1 MWPLREPEPRPG
13 VSGGTLRG
21 DTLYARRVVLS
32 PGSARSLFK
41 GSAGIAIAMA
51 VMNIATYGFQII
63 AARVLG
69 PSEYGAIASL
79 MAVLMVMA
87 VLQLGLQATAARRI
101 AGQPDHVAQIE
112 LGALRVTYRAA
123 VALGLVMLVL
133 SPAIWKLLRLD
144 GIAPA
149 LLLAVAAVPL
159 TIMGGQAGILQ
170 GERRWLPL
178 ALVYLGVGVP
188 RVILGTICIL
198 VVPSETSAMLG
209 VMLGLW
215 VPVLTG
221 WWALR
226 MGRAPGASSD
236 EHRARPMAREAILA
250 SFALLGF
257 LVLSNV
263 DVIIARNVLDEH
275 EAGLYAGGLI
285 LTKAV
290 LFLPQFVVVIAFP
303 SMSTVEARRSALVRS
318 LVLVLVLGSV
328 CTVGA
333 WLLSG
338 LALVFVGGSEYA
350 DVQDQLWMFA
360 ILGTL
365 LSMLQLLV
373 YSVLARRG
381 TRSAYLVWV
390 GFVVLL
396 VTAMMASTLEQ
407 LVTTVICV
415 DAGLFLV
422 LLGVSFWRLREDVR
436 VPPPVVEA
444 PAPQSPL

>member
-1 MWPLREPEPRPG
+1 MTSVTAPPPRP
-13 VSGGTLRG
+13 SKWRT
-21 DTLYARRVVLS
+21 VLS
-32 PGSARSLFK
+32 
-41 GSAGIAIAMA
+41 GSAGIAIAIA
-51 VMNIATYGFQII
+51 VMNLATYGFQII
-63 AARVLG
+63 AARILG

-87 VLQLGLQATAARRI
+87 VVQLGLQATAARRI

-112 LGALRVTYRAA
+112 RGALGVTYRAA
-123 VALGLVMLVL
+123 LALGVVMLVL
-133 SPAIWKLLRLD
+133 APAMWKLLRLD

-159 TIMGGQAGILQ
+159 TVMGGQAGILQ

-188 RVILGTICIL
+188 RVLLGTLCIL
-198 VVPSETSAMLG
+198 IVPSETSAMLG

-215 VPVLTG
+215 VPVVIG

-226 MGRAPGASSD
+226 RGRDPGESSD
-236 EHRARPMAREAILA
+236 EHRARPMAREAIVA

-257 LVLSNV
+257 LVLSNA

-275 EAGLYAGGLI
+275 DAGLYAGGLI

-303 SMSTVEARRSALVRS
+303 SMSTVDARRSALLRS
-318 LVLVLVLGSV
+318 LLLVLVLGSA
-328 CTVGA
+328 CTLGA
-333 WLLSG
+333 WLFSG
-338 LALVFVGGSEYA
+338 LALIFVGGSEYD
-350 DVQDQLWMFA
+350 DVQSMLWIFA
-360 ILGTL
+360 VLGTL

-390 GFVVLL
+390 GVVVLL
-396 VTAMMASTLEQ
+396 VATMSVTGLQQ
-407 LVTTVICV
+407 LVTTVTCV
-415 DAGLFLV
+415 DAALFVV
-422 LLGVSFWRLREDVR
+422 LLAVSLWRLRE
-436 VPPPVVEA
+436 PTSTSTEQATPLPPV
-444 PAPQSPL
+444 